1 MRPEGEDSPG
11 VDAEGPLT
19 CGVSRCSGLSKYS
32 STRTISSPSTHAAR
46 RLSSVPAT
54 PSEASERNQPDEHN
68 DHAQPHTHED
78 RENDSND
85 HEDATKG

>member
-32 STRTISSPSTHAAR
+32 STRTISAR
-46 RLSSVPAT
+46 RLLTRP
-54 PSEASERNQPDEHN
+54 
-68 DHAQPHTHED
+68 
-78 RENDSND
+78 
-85 HEDATKG
+85 GG

>member
-32 STRTISSPSTHAAR
+32 STRTTSLAVYSRGPAAE
-46 RLSSVPAT
+46 LNTSDP
-54 PSEASERNQPDEHN
+54 ERSLRTQS
-68 DHAQPHTHED
+68 A
-78 RENDSND
+78 R
-85 HEDATKG
+85 